1 MNKISKFLKENII
14 LIVIV
19 AFFFG
24 MAGIYAG
31 SATTAS
37 GVNFDRTKSGFSSTN
52 VQGALDTLYN
62 KVNNPVTVTVPGTRS
77 YVINVNDGFYNKA
90 DVTSIYALGVAD
102 GKTTHTQ
109 TRILAATET
118 AVTDLGVNHSY
129 RYVNA
134 RAVYDAGYTKGQNSS
149 PKIIKT
155 DFNFG
160 SDYRDT
166 IYFDWTCPSTG
177 TLQVLNMNA
186 YITNQCSGSDGDI
199 HFYIGSNHII
209 DMDVRDG
216 CDDSTARLN
225 DTSGSWRCNAGERV
239 YGRVWVGGGIEQ
251 YSQIYGEVHVS
262 GIFYPDL

>member
-1 MNKISKFLKENII
+1 MKLIKFLKKKILLII
-14 LIVIV
+14 VV

-24 MAGIYAG
+24 TAGIYAG

-62 KVNNPVTVTVPGTRS
+62 KVNNPVTVTVAA
-77 YVINVNDGFYNKA
+77 INSSAVSVNAGYYNKA
-90 DVTSIYALGVAD
+90 DVLGVFNLGVAN
-102 GKTTHTQ
+102 GKTTHTG
-109 TRILAATET
+109 TKVLASTDI
-118 AVTDLGVNHSY
+118 AVTSLGDYHSY
-129 RYVNA
+129 RYINA
-134 RAVYDAGYTKGQNSS
+134 RAVYDAGYAKGVASS
-149 PKIIKT
+149 PKVIKT
-155 DFNFG
+155 DFKFG
-160 SDYRDT
+160 SEYRDT
-166 IYFDWTCPSTG
+166 IYFDWICPSTG

-209 DMDVRDG
+209 NMDVRDG
-216 CDDSTARLN
+216 CDDYTANLP